1 MSENNLSKSNS
12 RNPNPPQ
19 SKPEERKDS
28 NPSKE
33 PSKNSNNRPPQ
44 FLSGSSPS
52 EFKKKK
58 FNPKDTL
65 EEQLDEQYQVYK
77 KFLEEIY
84 PGNNITKD
92 IYCKIISLIQN
103 QSYHLKTPE
112 EQKQK
117 IDSILKDFF
126 SKEDEIPKFMKLYPD
141 ILQFQQTKELEYKNR
156 PEEVKEQLVDYF
168 IKKYFKLSNLREKTI
183 SKANNILNFQG
194 FNQKFQTY
202 KDYKIGKIKI
212 SDL

>member
-12 RNPNPPQ
+12 RNPNPNPPQ

-33 PSKNSNNRPPQ
+33 PSKNTNSRPSQ

-84 PGNNITKD
+84 PGNKITKD

-156 PEEVKEQLVDYF
+156 PEEVK
-168 IKKYFKLSNLREKTI
+168 K
-183 SKANNILNFQG
+183 
-194 FNQKFQTY
+194 
-202 KDYKIGKIKI
+202 
-212 SDL
+212 